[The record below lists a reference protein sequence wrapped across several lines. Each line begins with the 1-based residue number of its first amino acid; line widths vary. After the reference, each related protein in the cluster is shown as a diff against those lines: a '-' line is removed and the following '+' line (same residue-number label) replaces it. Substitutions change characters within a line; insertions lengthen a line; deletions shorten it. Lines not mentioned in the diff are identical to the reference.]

1 MYDLVLGAIT
11 VPYFTF
17 LNPGHARHVNNE
29 HTCICSQ
36 IFVTRNLL
44 NSQATLSFLIKI
56 NSYMN

>member
-1 MYDLVLGAIT
+1 MYDIVLGAIT

-17 LNPGHARHVNNE
+17 LNPGHARHVHNE

-44 NSQATLSFLIKI
+44 NSQAT
-56 NSYMN
+56 